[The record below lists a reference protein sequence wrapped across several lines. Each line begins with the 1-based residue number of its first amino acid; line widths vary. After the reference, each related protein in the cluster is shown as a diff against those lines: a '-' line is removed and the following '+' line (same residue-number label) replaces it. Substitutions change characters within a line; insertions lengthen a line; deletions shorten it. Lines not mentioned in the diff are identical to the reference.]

1 MFFQSLTQMV
11 KGLVFHASL
20 KQQGEEFLHILQ
32 LPKLSE
38 VFGGMRVLLIR
49 NFSLWA
55 LFEPI

>member
-1 MFFQSLTQMV
+1 MV
-11 KGLVFHASL
+11 KGLVFHTSL

-38 VFGGMRVLLIR
+38 VFGAMRALLIR

>member
-1 MFFQSLTQMV
+1 MV
-11 KGLVFHASL
+11 KGLAFHASL
-20 KQQGEEFLHILQ
+20 KQRGEEFLYILQ